1 MKPALP
7 VAALVMS
14 ALLGCSRKGAGG
26 APKVPVTVAHAEQ
39 RAVPFEIPAT
49 GTAEPVQTASVQ
61 SQVTGVLTHVTFHEG
76 DDVTA
81 GQVLFEID
89 PRPFRAALDQA
100 KAMLARD
107 QAQAQAAQLD
117 ADRYAELVKRDYV
130 TKSDYDAK
138 RAAADA
144 LQATLRADSAAVAS
158 AALNLDWATIRAPIA
173 GRTGRLLVREGNL
186 VRAQNP
192 DPLVVINQIHPILVR
207 FAVPE
212 QHLAGIQRYRRN
224 RPPVLVSPSKTDTV
238 FTEGV
243 LSFVDNNVDTTT
255 GTVLLKAEFPNRDN
269 ALWPGEF
276 LTVRLRLYV
285 EDSAVV
291 VPSQAV
297 MNGQQGT
304 YLFVV
309 NQDGTARSQPVTV
322 ERTAGAYAG
331 IGRGGGGRGGGGGG
345 RDGETRVGAGAPVE
359 GRGGGEAGGGG
370 GGKKGPSP
378 RFSS

>member
-1 MKPALP
+1 MKLSIPL
-7 VAALVMS
+7 AALVMS

-26 APKVPVTVAHAEQ
+26 ASRVPVTVAHAEQ
-39 RAVPFEIPAT
+39 RPVPFEIPAT
-49 GTAEPVQTASVQ
+49 GTAEPVQTVSVQ

-89 PRPFRAALDQA
+89 PRPFQAALDGA
-100 KAMLARD
+100 RAMLARD

-117 ADRYAELVKRDYV
+117 AQRYGQLVKQDYV
-130 TKSDYDAK
+130 TQSDYETK
-138 RAAADA
+138 RAAADG
-144 LQATLRADSAAVAS
+144 LQATVRADSAAVAN
-158 AALNLDWATIRAPIA
+158 AALNLEWATIRAPIA

-186 VRAQNP
+186 VRANNP
-192 DPLVVINQIHPILVR
+192 DPLVIINQIHPILVR

-212 QHLAGIQRYRRN
+212 QHLAGIQRYHRN
-224 RPPVLVSPSKTDTV
+224 RLPVLVSPSKTDTV

-243 LSFVDNNVDTTT
+243 LSFVDNSVDTTT
-255 GTVLLKAEFPNRDN
+255 GTVLLKGEFPNRDN

-276 LTVRLRLYV
+276 LTVRLQLYV

-297 MNGQQGT
+297 MTGQQGT

-322 ERTAGAYAG
+322 DRTAGAYTVIAQGVRAG
-331 IGRGGGGRGGGGGG
+331 EEVVT
-345 RDGETRVGAGAPVE
+345 DGQLRLVSGAPIEVKGVAE
-359 GRGGGEAGGGG
+359 AARELGGD
-370 GGKKGPSP
+370 K
-378 RFSS
+378 

>member
-1 MKPALP
+1 MKASTAA
-7 VAALVMS
+7 AALCLLVP
-14 ALLGCSRKGAGG
+14 LGCSRKGAGG
-26 APKVPVTVAHAEQ
+26 PARVPVTVARAEQ
-39 RAVPFEIPAT
+39 RAIPFEIAAT
-49 GTAEPVQTASVQ
+49 GTAEPRQTVSVQ

-89 PRPFRAALDQA
+89 PRPFQAALDQA
-100 KAMLARD
+100 NAMLARD

-117 ADRYAELVKRDYV
+117 AERYAELVKRDYV

-138 RAAADA
+138 RAAAA
-144 LQATLRADSAAVAS
+144 SLQATLRADSAAVAN

-186 VRAQNP
+186 VRANANAT

-212 QHLAGIQRYRRN
+212 AHLADIQRYRKN
-224 RPPVLVSPSKTDTV
+224 RLPVLVSPSKTDTV
-238 FTEGV
+238 FTEGT
-243 LSFVDNNVDTTT
+243 LTFIDNSVDTTT

-276 LTVRLRLYV
+276 LNTRLQLYI
-285 EDSAVV
+285 EDKALV

-297 MNGQQGT
+297 MNGQQGS

-322 ERTAGAYAG
+322 ERTAGAYAVLAQG
-331 IGRGGGGRGGGGGG
+331 AEGGGGVRPGDEVVT
-345 RDGETRVGAGAPVE
+345 DGQLRLVPGAPVE
-359 GRGGGEAGGGG
+359 VKGAAEPARELEAD
-370 GGKKGPSP
+370 K
-378 RFSS
+378 

>member
-1 MKPALP
+1 MKLALP

-14 ALLGCSRKGAGG
+14 TLVGCSRKGAGG
-26 APKVPVTVAHAEQ
+26 PSKVPVTVAHAEQ

-61 SQVTGVLTHVTFHEG
+61 AQVTGVLTHVTFHEG

-89 PRPFRAALDQA
+89 PRPFQAALDQA
-100 KAMLARD
+100 KAILARD

-117 ADRYAELVKRDYV
+117 AERYAELVKRDYV

-144 LQATLRADSAAVAS
+144 LQATLRADSAAVAN
-158 AALNLDWATIRAPIA
+158 AALNRDWATIRAPIA

-207 FAVPE
+207 FA
-212 QHLAGIQRYRRN
+212 GIQRYRRN
-224 RPPVLVSPSKTDTV
+224 RLPVLVSPAKTDTV
-238 FTEGV
+238 LTEGV
-243 LSFVDNNVDTTT
+243 LSFVDNSVDTTT
-255 GTVLLKAEFPNRDN
+255 GTVLLKGEFPNRDN

-276 LTVRLRLYV
+276 LTVRLQLYV

-297 MNGQQGT
+297 MNGQEGT

-322 ERTAGAYAG
+322 ERTAGAYAVIAQG
-331 IGRGGGGRGGGGGG
+331 VRAGEEVVTDGQVRLVSGAAVEVKGVAEAARELGG
-345 RDGETRVGAGAPVE
+345 D
-359 GRGGGEAGGGG
+359 
-370 GGKKGPSP
+370 K
-378 RFSS
+378 

>member
-1 MKPALP
+1 MKLALP

-14 ALLGCSRKGAGG
+14 TLVGCSRKGAGG
-26 APKVPVTVAHAEQ
+26 PSKVPVTVAHAEQ

-49 GTAEPVQTASVQ
+49 GTAEPVQTVSVQ

-89 PRPFRAALDQA
+89 PRPFQA
-100 KAMLARD
+100 ARD

-117 ADRYAELVKRDYV
+117 AERYAELVKRDYV

-144 LQATLRADSAAVAS
+144 LQATLRADSAAVAN
-158 AALNLDWATIRAPIA
+158 AALNRDWATIRAPIA

-224 RPPVLVSPSKTDTV
+224 RLPVLVSPSKTDTV
-238 FTEGV
+238 LTEGV
-243 LSFVDNNVDTTT
+243 LSFVDNSVDTTT
-255 GTVLLKAEFPNRDN
+255 GTVLLKGEFPNRDN

-276 LTVRLRLYV
+276 LTVRLQLYV

-322 ERTAGAYAG
+322 ERTAGAYAVIAQG
-331 IGRGGGGRGGGGGG
+331 VRAGEEVVTDGQVRLVSGAAVEVKGVAEAARELGG
-345 RDGETRVGAGAPVE
+345 D
-359 GRGGGEAGGGG
+359 
-370 GGKKGPSP
+370 K
-378 RFSS
+378 